1 LHTNEYIKVHGCQ
14 QMEPQYICIS
24 RQWQTALQ
32 DVRVYRGPD
41 VASDHYLPAAMLKLK
56 LKQRRSTKKRAQT
69 FDVGKFKQPGVKA
82 AFDIELSNRFAVLE
96 TVDSVEGTLSNFR
109 TL

>member
-1 LHTNEYIKVHGCQ
+1 MHTNEYIKVHGCQ

-56 LKQRRSTKKRAQT
+56 LKQRRSPKKRAQT
-69 FDVGKFKQPGVKA
+69 FDVGNLKLNSMQEQCIQHAKYNIHNA
-82 AFDIELSNRFAVLE
+82 
-96 TVDSVEGTLSNFR
+96 
-109 TL
+109 